1 MRYLN
6 IISGLMA
13 FSNMQVPFGTKMA
26 IFFAISQTDG
36 ASRLSEHCKLIF
48 CSSYTSYCSY
58 LRPPYKF
65 HHQHVPDIA
74 KTLGA
79 VSQVEKLEPMG

>member
-1 MRYLN
+1 MTL
-6 IISGLMA
+6 
-13 FSNMQVPFGTKMA
+13 SNLQVPDGTKMA
-26 IFFAISQTDG
+26 IFCHFSWGG
-36 ASRLSEHCKLIF
+36 ASRLSEHCKQIF